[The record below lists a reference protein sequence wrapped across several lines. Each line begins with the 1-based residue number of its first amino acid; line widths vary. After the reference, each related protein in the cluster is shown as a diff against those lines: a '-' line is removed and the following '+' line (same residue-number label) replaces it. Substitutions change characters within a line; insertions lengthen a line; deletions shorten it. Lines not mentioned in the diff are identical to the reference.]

1 MAVYKA
7 PDIQWII
14 TQRNQALMNK
24 TVLFFFPSLMF
35 LKLTQRY
42 KKQIFR
48 WSFYIYITC
57 TLQF

>member
-7 PDIQWII
+7 PDIQRII

-24 TVLFFFPSLMF
+24 TVLFFFPPPSLML

-42 KKQIFR
+42 KK
-48 WSFYIYITC
+48 
-57 TLQF
+57 

>member
-7 PDIQWII
+7 PDIQRII

-24 TVLFFFPSLMF
+24 TVLFPPPPSLML

-42 KKQIFR
+42 KK
-48 WSFYIYITC
+48 
-57 TLQF
+57 

>member
-24 TVLFFFPSLMF
+24 TVLFFFP
-35 LKLTQRY
+35 LTHVPQTNT
-42 KKQIFR
+42 KI
-48 WSFYIYITC
+48 
-57 TLQF
+57 